1 MAQGSPHLQY
11 LGAAHILNKR
21 DGSVEPVRKA
31 EMVSISA
38 SCAPQLRQSKALR
51 IQQLTARARDPPTP
65 PGLHAAVRQIK
76 NN

>member
-31 EMVSISA
+31 EMVSIS
-38 SCAPQLRQSKALR
+38 APQLRQSKALR